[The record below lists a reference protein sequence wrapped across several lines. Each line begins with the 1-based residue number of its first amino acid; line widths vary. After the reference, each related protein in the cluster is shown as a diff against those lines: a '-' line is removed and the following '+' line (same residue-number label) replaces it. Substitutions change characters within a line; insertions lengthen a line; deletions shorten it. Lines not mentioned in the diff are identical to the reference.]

1 VILFH
6 SAEVVAGKMLAN
18 PDMKVLWDD
27 IMSLSTTELVD
38 SFGIPLIKV
47 GSLKKVIRTEFQ
59 QHQSF
64 TDMTGDTSIVE
75 ILYIYLHNLYYK
87 YKFIPNLCFYSNF
100 SMSTFQLQLGLCE
113 MLCRE
118 KS

>member
-1 VILFH
+1 MFH
-6 SAEVVAGKMLAN
+6 SAELVAAKMLAN

-87 YKFIPNLCFYSNF
+87 YKFCTKPLFLF
-100 SMSTFQLQLGLCE
+100 
-113 MLCRE
+113 
-118 KS
+118 